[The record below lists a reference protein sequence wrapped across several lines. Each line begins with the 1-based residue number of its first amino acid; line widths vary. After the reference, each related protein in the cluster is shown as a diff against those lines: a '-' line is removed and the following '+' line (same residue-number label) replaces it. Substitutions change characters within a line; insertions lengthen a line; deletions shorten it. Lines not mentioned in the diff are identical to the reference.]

1 MLHIISYNKLAS
13 ALVLKYVQPPLSSLT
28 LQHKLWTADGC
39 WFKRRYLGCCA
50 NISLPF
56 RDSNTFFSISY
67 HFCLF
72 SHETQQTYRAVLTG
86 IREDPYCSG
95 KIIIKVQQHRF
106 IPTQQVHNNEHTFI
120 HLIQTRGNQCSKKPC
135 KCFKKL

>member
-1 MLHIISYNKLAS
+1 MCNIPYPHSHYSTNSGLLMDAGLNADTLA
-13 ALVLKYVQPPLSSLT
+13 AVLIFL
-28 LQHKLWTADGC
+28 AAG
-39 WFKRRYLGCCA
+39 RYLSETQTLSFLFLIIFC
-50 NISLPF
+50 
-56 RDSNTFFSISY
+56 FFV
-67 HFCLF
+67 FLF

-86 IREDPYCSG
+86 IRKDPYCSG

-120 HLIQTRGNQCSKKPC
+120 HLIRTRGNQCSKKPC